1 MTYKDHS
8 RKIIPKS
15 LIKLLTKIT
24 HKTRSKITYEMT
36 YKKSLMKNHS
46 KNHQKN
52 QIAFKIHQK
61 NQIKPIR
68 KFIICYQKSLM
79 YTQLLTKKSLTKVQ
93 ILGRKKSHSNVT
105 QKSKFG
111 RPPPQVHILGQVSD
125 VIHLSPL
132 R

>member
-1 MTYKDHS
+1 MTYK
-8 RKIIPKS
+8 KS
-15 LIKLLTKIT
+15 LIKSHSKIT
-24 HKTRSKITYEMT
+24 HKMT

-52 QIAFKIHQK
+52 QIPFKNHQK

-68 KFIICYQKSLM
+68 KLIICYQKSFI
-79 YTQLLTKKSLTKVQ
+79 YTQLLTKKSLRKVQ
-93 ILGRKKSHSNVT
+93 IFGSKKSHSQKSRFWVEKKSHSNVT

-132 R
+132 TV